1 LITNDVITAE
11 VISKDAV
18 AKKVIA
24 KDVTDDS
31 ATPLGIAVGSGAVV
45 MIVSG
50 LIAAAIPV
58 AYPGWRFAVMAVA
71 VGAFAHAC
79 LEAAAQLTAEGYGVT
94 VVDPRWVRPVPLEL
108 VALAREHS
116 MVVTVEDGVRTGG
129 VGDALAKA
137 MRDGGVRTPLR
148 DLGVALDWHPHGT
161 RGEILADLGLTA
173 VDIARD
179 VRAALSDID
188 IPASL

>member
-1 LITNDVITAE
+1 MSISARWPGRGQLITNDVITAE

-71 VGAFAHAC
+71 VGAFAA
-79 LEAAAQLTAEGYGVT
+79 VF
-94 VVDPRWVRPVPLEL
+94 VDH
-108 VALAREHS
+108 VALA
-116 MVVTVEDGVRTGG
+116 VVAVIAFLISNGFLEDRFGQ
-129 VGDALAKA
+129 LA
-137 MRDGGVRTPLR
+137 
-148 DLGVALDWHPHGT
+148 WHGS
-161 RGEILADLGLTA
+161 ADLWRLLLLVMVGAGGLA
-173 VDIARD
+173 VGEGYRFVSNLRESADRPGL
-179 VRAALSDID
+179 R
-188 IPASL
+188 